1 MGTTLGDYVK
11 HNNALL
17 ERDIFFN
24 LIKNGKFLVEK
35 KLDGFPWGLETDP
48 NGENILYLRGQ
59 IEANHIDENDSIF
72 TPKEYYERWKRTGL
86 DAKEI
91 IQSFSDNQIFV
102 INPEGDGKKD
112 LRKTCEEAIKAWN
125 NIYQYSEWM
134 ELGKLEIK
142 NKRYLL
148 PSLAASIVNSNIKIY
163 AGLINEGLTRHLIE
177 NEPDAFFRDAFAE
190 STH

>member
-1 MGTTLGDYVK
+1 MGTTLGDYVEY
-11 HNNALL
+11 NNALL

-59 IEANHIDENDSIF
+59 IGANHIDENDSIF

-86 DAKEI
+86 DAKGI

-125 NIYQYSEWM
+125 NIYAYE
-134 ELGKLEIK
+134 
-142 NKRYLL
+142 
-148 PSLAASIVNSNIKIY
+148 
-163 AGLINEGLTRHLIE
+163 
-177 NEPDAFFRDAFAE
+177 
-190 STH
+190 